1 MTTVELKVHGM
12 KCGGCENNV
21 KEAVSACP
29 GVKTVSASH
38 KESRVEVEYDEVSAD
53 LAAIR
58 KAIVDRGFAV
68 AD

>member
-1 MTTVELKVHGM
+1 MTTVELKVQGM
-12 KCGGCENNV
+12 KCGGCESNV

-29 GVKTVSASH
+29 GVRTVNASH
-38 KESRVEVEYDEVSAD
+38 KESRVEVEYDEGIAD